1 MLYIINSSIEKQFIR
16 GEYLYLI
23 IQYYSLNEIFLI
35 LSLNYFL
42 ENMSTSRKNILNFNK
57 YLNNINNIYFR

>member
-1 MLYIINSSIEKQFIR
+1 MLYIINSLIR

>member
-1 MLYIINSSIEKQFIR
+1 MLYIINSLIR

-57 YLNNINNIYFR
+57 YLNNTNNIYFR